1 MDEVA
6 MPSPLL
12 APLFGS
18 PTMEAVWSDEAAVVA
33 MLTFEAA
40 LAVAEGDAGVIPAS
54 AVVPIN
60 AGCTMLDVDMA
71 ALAQAAAIAGNT
83 AIPLV
88 KMATAKVAASDPEAA
103 KWVHYGATSQDVMD
117 TGLVLQLREAF
128 KVIEADLVR
137 AMAAAAALAKAH
149 RDTPMAGRTWLQQAL
164 PITFGLKMAG
174 TLDALMRHRDRLA
187 EARPRILAL
196 QFGGAAGTLASLGG
210 KGPEVARLLAARL
223 DLSLPDT
230 PWHGQRDRILEAASL
245 MAGLVATGAKVARDV
260 ALMMQTEVGEVLEP
274 AAPGRGGS
282 STMPHKRN
290 PALSATILGAAGLAP
305 QLLATIAAGGAGEHE
320 RFAGGWQSEWLALP
334 ELARLTGGVLA
345 RLGELLE
352 GMEVK
357 PERMRANL
365 GTTGGLLM
373 AEAVQMALAP
383 TLGRLAAHD
392 RIEAACRKA
401 NGEGR
406 ALLDVLAEDASIAPH
421 ASRER
426 LAELLDPTGYLGA
439 AGVFV
444 DGVLQRYAAR

>member
-1 MDEVA
+1 
-6 MPSPLL
+6 MPSQLL

-18 PTMEAVWSDEAAVVA
+18 PAMEAVWSDDATLAAMIA
-33 MLTFEAA
+33 FEVA
-40 LAVAEGDAGVIPAS
+40 LAAAEAEAGILPLSAAAAIAGADPAE
-54 AVVPIN
+54 
-60 AGCTMLDVDMA
+60 LDKG
-71 ALAQAAAIAGNT
+71 ALAKAAGIAGNT

-88 KMATAKVAASDPEAA
+88 KVLTALVATADPDAA
-103 KWVHYGATSQDVMD
+103 KWVHYGATSQDAMD

-128 KVIEADLVR
+128 KVIEADLVP

-187 EARPRILAL
+187 EARPRILSL
-196 QFGGAAGTLASLGG
+196 QFGGAAGTLASLGD

-223 DLSLPDT
+223 NVTLPAT

-245 MAGLVATGAKVARDV
+245 MAGVVATSAKVARDV

-305 QLLATIAAGGAGEHE
+305 QLLATIAAGGSGEHE

-334 ELARLTGGVLA
+334 ELARLTGGVLS
-345 RLGELLE
+345 RLAELLA
-352 GMEVK
+352 GLEVK
-357 PERMRANL
+357 PGRMAANL
-365 GTTGGLLM
+365 DATRGLLM

-383 TLGRLAAHD
+383 ELGRLVAHD

-401 NGEGR
+401 VAEGR
-406 ALLDVLAEDASIAPH
+406 DLAEVLGEDPEITRHADTARIAALLDPA
-421 ASRER
+421 R
-426 LAELLDPTGYLGA
+426 YLGA
-439 AGVFV
+439 AGTFV
-444 DGVLQRYAAR
+444 DQVLARYEGG

>member
-1 MDEVA
+1 

-18 PTMEAVWSDEAAVVA
+18 PAMEGVWSDDATVLA

-40 LAVAEGDAGVIPAS
+40 LAAAEGEAGVIPAS
-54 AVVPIN
+54 AVVPID
-60 AGCTMLDVDMA
+60 AGCMMLDVDMS
-71 ALAQAAAIAGNT
+71 ALAEAAGIAGNT

-88 KMATAKVAASDPEAA
+88 KMATAKVAQSDPEAA

-128 KVIEADLVR
+128 KVIEADLAR
-137 AMAAAAALAKAH
+137 AMAAAAALAKGN

-174 TLDALMRHRDRLA
+174 TLDALMRHAERLDQ
-187 EARPRILAL
+187 ARPRILAL
-196 QFGGAAGTLASLGG
+196 QFGGAAGTLASLGD
-210 KGPEVARLLAARL
+210 KGPEIARLLAARL
-223 DLSLPDT
+223 GLSLPDT
-230 PWHGQRDRILEAASL
+230 PWHGQRDRILEAAGL
-245 MAGLVATGAKVARDV
+245 MAGIVATAAKLARDV

-334 ELARLTGGVLA
+334 ELARLTGGVLS
-345 RLGELLE
+345 RLAELLE
-352 GMEVK
+352 GLEVK
-357 PERMRANL
+357 ADRMAANL
-365 GTTGGLLM
+365 AATGGLLM

-383 TLGRLAAHD
+383 ALGRLAAHD
-392 RIEAACRKA
+392 RIEAACRRSV
-401 NGEGR
+401 GEGR
-406 ALLDVLAEDASIAPH
+406 ALLDVLAGDEEIVRH

-426 LAELLDPTGYLGA
+426 LADLLDPAGYLGA

-444 DGVLQRYAAR
+444 DRVLARYEGR

>member
-1 MDEVA
+1 

-18 PTMEAVWSDEAAVVA
+18 PAMEAVWSDEAAVVA
-33 MLTFEAA
+33 MLTFEEA
-40 LAVAEGDAGVIPAS
+40 LAAAEAEAGIVPAAAAGVIAEVC
-54 AVVPIN
+54 ARHDID
-60 AGCTMLDVDMA
+60 LR
-71 ALAQAAAIAGNT
+71 ALANAAGLAGNT

-88 KMATAKVAASDPEAA
+88 KALTAKVGEADAEAA

-128 KVIEADLVR
+128 RVIEADLGR
-137 AMAAAAALAKAH
+137 AMAAAAALARAH

-174 TLDALMRHRDRLA
+174 TLDALMRHRERLDQA
-187 EARPRILAL
+187 LPRILAP

-223 DLSLPDT
+223 SLTLPDT

-245 MAGLVATGAKVARDV
+245 MAGLVATAAKTARDV
-260 ALMMQTEVGEVLEP
+260 ALMMQTEVGEALEP

-320 RFAGGWQSEWLALP
+320 RAAGGWQSEWLALP
-334 ELARLTGGVLA
+334 ELARLTGGVLS
-345 RLGELLE
+345 RLAELLE
-352 GMEVK
+352 GLEVR

-365 GTTGGLLM
+365 GATGGLLM

-383 TLGRLAAHD
+383 ALGRLVAHD
-392 RIEAACRKA
+392 RIEAACRRA
-401 NGEGR
+401 VGEGR
-406 ALLDVLAEDASIAPH
+406 DLLDVLTGDGEITAH

-426 LAELLDPTGYLGA
+426 LAELLDPAGYLGS

-444 DGVLQRYAAR
+444 DRVLARWEKR

>member
-1 MDEVA
+1 
-6 MPSPLL
+6 MPTPLL

-18 PTMEAVWSDEAAVVA
+18 PAMEAVWSDEAAVVA
-33 MLTFEAA
+33 MLHFEAV
-40 LAVAEGDAGVIPAS
+40 LAAAESEAGVVPAS
-54 AVVPIN
+54 AVAPIT
-60 AGCTMLDVDMA
+60 AGCKRSEIDMT
-71 ALAQAAAIAGNT
+71 ALADAAAVAGNT

-88 KMATAKVAASDPEAA
+88 KMLTAKVTESDPEAA

-117 TGLVLQLREAF
+117 TGLVLQLREGF
-128 KVIEADLVR
+128 KVIEADLGR
-137 AMAAAAALAKAH
+137 AMAATATLAKIH

-196 QFGGAAGTLASLGG
+196 QFGGAAGTLASLGD

-223 DLSLPDT
+223 NLSLPDT

-245 MAGLVATGAKVARDV
+245 MAGLAATSAKVARDV

-290 PALSATILGAAGLAP
+290 PTLSATILGAVGLAP
-305 QLLATIAAGGAGEHE
+305 QLLAAIAAGGAGEHE

-334 ELARLTGGVLA
+334 ELARLTGGVLS
-345 RLGELLE
+345 RLAELLE
-352 GMEVK
+352 GLEIK
-357 PERMRANL
+357 PDRMADNL
-365 GTTGGLLM
+365 AATGGLMM

-383 TLGRLAAHD
+383 ALGRLVAHG

-401 NGEGR
+401 VGEGR
-406 ALLDVLAEDASIAPH
+406 ALLDVLAEDEEISLH

-426 LAELLDPTGYLGA
+426 LADLLDPAGYLGT

-444 DGVLQRYAAR
+444 DRVLARYEGN

>member
-1 MDEVA
+1 

-18 PTMEAVWSDEAAVVA
+18 PAMEAVWSDEAAVVA
-33 MLTFEAA
+33 MLAFEEA
-40 LAVAEGDAGVIPAS
+40 LAAAEAEAGVIPA
-54 AVVPIN
+54 AAAAPVAATVARRDI
-60 AGCTMLDVDMA
+60 DVT
-71 ALAQAAAIAGNT
+71 ALADAASIAGNT

-88 KMATAKVAASDPEAA
+88 KALTAKVREADPEAA

-117 TGLVLQLREAF
+117 SGLVLQLRETF
-128 KVIEADLVR
+128 RVVEADLAR
-137 AMAAAAALAKAH
+137 AMAAAAVLAKAH

-196 QFGGAAGTLASLGG
+196 QFGGAAGTLASLAD

-245 MAGLVATGAKVARDV
+245 MAGLVATAAKVARDV
-260 ALMMQTEVGEVLEP
+260 ALMMQTEVGEVTEP

-305 QLLATIAAGGAGEHE
+305 QLLAAIAAGGAGEHE

-334 ELARLTGGVLA
+334 ELARLTGGVMA
-345 RLGELLE
+345 RLAELLE
-352 GMEVK
+352 GLEVK

-365 GTTGGLLM
+365 DATGGLLM

-383 TLGRLAAHD
+383 AFGRLVAHD
-392 RIEAACRKA
+392 RIEAACRRA
-401 NGEGR
+401 VGEGR
-406 ALLDVLAEDASIAPH
+406 ALLDVLAEDGEITAHAPH
-421 ASRER
+421 ER
-426 LAELLDPTGYLGA
+426 LAELLDPAGYLGA
-439 AGVFV
+439 AGIFV
-444 DGVLQRYAAR
+444 DRVLARWNGA